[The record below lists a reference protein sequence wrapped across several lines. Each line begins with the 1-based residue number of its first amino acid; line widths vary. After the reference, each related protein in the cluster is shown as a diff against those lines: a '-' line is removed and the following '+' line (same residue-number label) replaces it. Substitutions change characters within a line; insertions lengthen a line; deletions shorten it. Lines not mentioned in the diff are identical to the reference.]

1 MNRSKVPDN
10 YHLLRIIDP
19 DKGKGTAWRVTLC
32 AVLLSL
38 ALIGGALLLG
48 PSAAPLFTVYGRGL
62 LENPTVR
69 LGLTLAG
76 LYVYCL
82 LHELI
87 HWLLMRGYSSTPAKY
102 GFSGLYP
109 AVWSDACFDRR
120 SFTVL
125 NLAPVAVLGLVLLAL
140 QWILPR
146 RDFWYVYLI
155 QVMNL
160 SGLAGDCYV
169 LRAVKKM
176 PEDVLLCCQGSE
188 VRAYTRNTQ
197 EEQP

>member
-10 YHLLRIIDP
+10 YCLLHTLDP
-19 DKGKGTAWRVTLC
+19 DRGKGTAWRVTL
-32 AVLLSL
+32 AAILISLVLL
-38 ALIGGALLLG
+38 GGALLLG
-48 PSAAPLFTVYGRGL
+48 PSAVPLFTVYGSGL
-62 LENPTVR
+62 LGNPTVR
-69 LGLTLAG
+69 LALTLAG

-87 HWLLMRGYSSTPAKY
+87 HWLLMRGYSSTPARY

-125 NLAPVAVLGLVLLAL
+125 TLAPVVVLGLVLLLL
-140 QWILPR
+140 QLFLPGR
-146 RDFWYVYLI
+146 SFWYVYLI

-160 SGLAGDCYV
+160 SGLAGDIYV
-169 LRAVKKM
+169 LRAVKAM

-188 VRAYTRNTQ
+188 VRAYTPKK
-197 EEQP
+197 EEEPS